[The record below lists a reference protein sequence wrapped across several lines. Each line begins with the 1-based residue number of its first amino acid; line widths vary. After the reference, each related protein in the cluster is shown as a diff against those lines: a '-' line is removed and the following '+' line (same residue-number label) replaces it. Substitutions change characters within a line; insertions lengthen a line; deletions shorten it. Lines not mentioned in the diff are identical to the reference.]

1 MDKIILY
8 RVEVE
13 QWLIGLHICL
23 ILDKLDYLLLIV
35 NEERE
40 SSFLNKN
47 KVNRRFRKSKDSSKY
62 NEKIGK
68 K

>member
-1 MDKIILY
+1 MDKITLY

-13 QWLIGLHICL
+13 QWLIRLHICL
-23 ILDKLDYLLLIV
+23 ILDKLNYLLLIV

-47 KVNRRFRKSKDSSKY
+47 KVNRRFRKKKDSSKC